1 VSFDDQIRAA
11 LDGTTASLRDHLE
24 AQLRAFAQEAARVA
38 AEERQLA
45 ADAAAR
51 AAEDAALAAA
61 HERQRAADE
70 QQQALQAASERAE
83 EERQHALKE
92 ASERAAAERQ
102 RALKEAAE
110 RAADEKQQAVK
121 AASEAVAAEVR
132 AQAEALVADV
142 RSQAETQVA
151 QIRAAAQK
159 HAEDLK
165 RAAETQIGE
174 LRKALE
180 DLRAQAQQQLDA
192 ARRIAQAEIEK
203 AHVEIERAHADAEQA
218 HAETAQARADAETAR
233 AEADIARGETLAV
246 REQTKAET
254 LAIREQTKAET
265 LAISE
270 QAKEEVA
277 RAQAEIETNRKS
289 AAAEAEEVLIGRL
302 AAAHTVGER
311 KIVEAIDRAHTD
323 SHQMELSRAA
333 RLADAIRNLDEAR
346 GLSEVLE
353 RLVQCSGHEVD
364 RAAMLLVKGER
375 LKGWRLAGFTP
386 GGPPARS
393 IDLGIEEAGLA
404 GAVVESGLPASR
416 PSDAAEGP
424 GLPPFAAGSGERHA
438 MALPVRVGGEVVAVL
453 YADAP
458 RSDEPSSDA
467 RWPAIL
473 EVLVRHASRVLE
485 AMTVQQAAG
494 LSLPR
499 PMAHGSHSTVPGPV
513 EQAGN
518 GDEDT
523 ARRYA
528 RLLLSEIRMYH
539 EPIVDAGRRSGDL
552 MSRLHGEI
560 ERARKLYEA
569 RVPESVQARGEYFD
583 QELVRTLAGGD
594 RTLLGSAH

>member
-1 VSFDDQIRAA
+1 MSFDDQIRAA

-38 AEERQLA
+38 GEERQLA

-254 LAIREQTKAET
+254 LAI
-265 LAISE
+265 SE

-311 KIVEAIDRAHTD
+311 KIMEAIDRAHTD

>member
-11 LDGTTASLRDHLE
+11 LDGTTASLREHLE
-24 AQLRAFAQEAARVA
+24 AQLHALAQEAN
-38 AEERQLA
+38 
-45 ADAAAR
+45 R
-51 AAEDAALAAA
+51 ALTD
-61 HERQRAADE
+61 ERQRAADE
-70 QQQALQAASERAE
+70 ATRVAAEAAGAAAE
-83 EERQHALKE
+83 AAGAATEAARVAGEERQRAAEEKQQALKE
-92 ASERAAAERQ
+92 ASARAE
-102 RALKEAAE
+102 E
-110 RAADEKQQAVK
+110 EKQAAVK

-142 RSQAETQVA
+142 RSQAETQVG
-151 QIRAAAQK
+151 QIRAMAQK
-159 HAEDLK
+159 HAEELK
-165 RAAETQIGE
+165 RAAETQIAE

-180 DLRAQAQQQLDA
+180 ELRAQAQQQLDA

-203 AHVEIERAHADAEQA
+203 AHAEIDKARVETGKA
-218 HAETAQARADAETAR
+218 HAETEKARADAEAAR
-233 AEADIARGETLAV
+233 AEADVSRAETEAV
-246 REQTKAET
+246 RA
-254 LAIREQTKAET
+254 
-265 LAISE
+265 
-270 QAKEEVA
+270 QAREEVA
-277 RAQAEIETNRKS
+277 RVNADIEMHRK
-289 AAAEAEEVLIGRL
+289 AAAVEAEEVLIARL
-302 AAAHTVGER
+302 AAAHTVSER
-311 KIVEAIDRAHTD
+311 KVAESIDRAYTD

-364 RAAMLLVKGER
+364 RAAVLLVKGER
-375 LKGWRLAGFTP
+375 LMGWRLAGFGP
-386 GGPPARS
+386 GGPPAKS

-424 GLPPFAAGSGERHA
+424 GLPSFAASSGERHA

-458 RSDEPSSDA
+458 RANKPSSDA

-485 AMTVQQAAG
+485 AMTVEQAAG

-499 PMAHGSHSTVPGPV
+499 PMARGSHSVVPGPV

-518 GDEDT
+518 GEEDA

-560 ERARKLYEA
+560 ERARRLYEA
-569 RVPESVQARGEYFD
+569 RVPESVQARAEYFD

-594 RTLLGSAH
+594 RALLGSAS

>member
-1 VSFDDQIRAA
+1 
-11 LDGTTASLRDHLE
+11 
-24 AQLRAFAQEAARVA
+24 
-38 AEERQLA
+38 
-45 ADAAAR
+45 
-51 AAEDAALAAA
+51 
-61 HERQRAADE
+61 
-70 QQQALQAASERAE
+70 
-83 EERQHALKE
+83 LKE

-254 LAIREQTKAET
+254 LAI
-265 LAISE
+265 SE

-311 KIVEAIDRAHTD
+311 KIMEAIDRAHTD

>member
-1 VSFDDQIRAA
+1 MSFDDEIRAA
-11 LDGTTASLRDHLE
+11 LDGTTASLREHLE
-24 AQLRAFAQEAARVA
+24 GQLRAFAQEAARVA
-38 AEERQLA
+38 AEERQRA

-51 AAEDAALAAA
+51 AADDAARAAA

-70 QQQALQAASERAE
+70 RQQALNEAAERAA
-83 EERQHALKE
+83 EERQ
-92 ASERAAAERQ
+92 Q
-102 RALKEAAE
+102 ALKEAAE
-110 RAADEKQQAVK
+110 RAAEERQRAVK

-180 DLRAQAQQQLDA
+180 DLRTQAQQQLDA

-203 AHVEIERAHADAEQA
+203 AHVEIDKARADAEKA
-218 HAETAQARADAETAR
+218 TAQARADAETAR

-254 LAIREQTKAET
+254 LAIREQTK
-265 LAISE
+265 
-270 QAKEEVA
+270 EEVA
-277 RAQAEIETNRKS
+277 RAQAEIETNRKA

-311 KIVEAIDRAHTD
+311 KIAEAIDRSHTD

-353 RLVQCSGHEVD
+353 RLVQCAGHEVD
-364 RAAMLLVKGER
+364 RAAVLLVKGER
-375 LKGWRLAGFTP
+375 LKGWRLTGFTP

-393 IDLGIEEAGLA
+393 IDLGIDEAGLA
-404 GAVVESGLPASR
+404 GAVLKSGLPASR

-424 GLPPFAAGSGERHA
+424 GLPPFAASSGERHA

-458 RSDEPSSDA
+458 RAGEPSSDA

-499 PMAHGSHSTVPGPV
+499 PMAHGSHAAVPGPV

-569 RVPESVQARGEYFD
+569 RVPESVQARADYFD

-594 RTLLGSAH
+594 RTLLGSAQ

>member
-1 VSFDDQIRAA
+1 MSFDDQIRAA

-24 AQLRAFAQEAARVA
+24 TQLRAFAQEAARVA
-38 AEERQLA
+38 T
-45 ADAAAR
+45 D
-51 AAEDAALAAA
+51 
-61 HERQRAADE
+61 ERQRAADE
-70 QQQALQAASERAE
+70 RQQALKETSDRAA
-83 EERQHALKE
+83 EERQQALKE
-92 ASERAAAERQ
+92 ASERAAEEKQ
-102 RALKEAAE
+102 QALKEAADRAADE
-110 RAADEKQQAVK
+110 KQQALKEAADRAADEKQQAVK

-132 AQAEALVADV
+132 AQAEVLVADV

-159 HAEDLK
+159 HAEELK

-180 DLRAQAQQQLDA
+180 ELRAQAQQQLDT

-203 AHVEIERAHADAEQA
+203 AHAEIDKARTEAEKA
-218 HAETAQARADAETAR
+218 HAEAGSAR
-233 AEADIARGETLAV
+233 AEAEAARGEADVSRAETEAV
-246 REQTKAET
+246 RMKA
-254 LAIREQTKAET
+254 RQ
-265 LAISE
+265 
-270 QAKEEVA
+270 EVE
-277 RAQAEIETNRKS
+277 RAQAEIETNRK
-289 AAAEAEEVLIGRL
+289 AAAVEAEEVLIARL
-302 AAAHTVGER
+302 TAAHGVSER
-311 KIVEAIDRAHTD
+311 KVAEAIDRAYTD
-323 SHQMELSRAA
+323 SHQTELSRAA

-375 LKGWRLAGFTP
+375 LNGWRLAGFAP
-386 GGPPARS
+386 GAPPAKS

-404 GAVVESGLPASR
+404 GAVLESGLPASR
-416 PSDAAEGP
+416 PSDAAGGP
-424 GLPPFAAGSGERHA
+424 GLPSFAGDAGERHA

-458 RSDEPSSDA
+458 RVDEPSSDS
-467 RWPAIL
+467 RWPAVL

-485 AMTVQQAAG
+485 AMTVEQAAG

-499 PMAHGSHSTVPGPV
+499 PMARGSHAAVPGPV
-513 EQAGN
+513 EQAGK
-518 GDEDT
+518 GDEDA

-539 EPIVDAGRRSGDL
+539 EPIVDQGRRSGDL

-569 RVPESVQARGEYFD
+569 RVPESVEARTEYFD

-594 RTLLGSAH
+594 RTLLGSAP

>member
-11 LDGTTASLRDHLE
+11 LDGTTASLREHLE

-38 AEERQLA
+38 TE
-45 ADAAAR
+45 
-51 AAEDAALAAA
+51 
-61 HERQRAADE
+61 ERQRAAE
-70 QQQALQAASERAE
+70 ERQQALKEASEQAAGEK
-83 EERQHALKE
+83 QQALKE
-92 ASERAAAERQ
+92 ASERAAEEKEQ
-102 RALKEAAE
+102 ALKEASE
-110 RAADEKQQAVK
+110 RAAEERQQGVR

-132 AQAEALVADV
+132 AQAEVLVTDV
-142 RSQAETQVA
+142 RSQAEAQVA

-159 HAEDLK
+159 HAEELK
-165 RAAETQIGE
+165 RAAETQIAE

-180 DLRAQAQQQLDA
+180 ELRAQAQQQLDT
-192 ARRIAQAEIEK
+192 ARRIAQTEIDKARAEIDKARAEAQAETEK
-203 AHVEIERAHADAEQA
+203 VRAEAQAETGNARVETERARGEAEA
-218 HAETAQARADAETAR
+218 AR
-233 AEADIARGETLAV
+233 AEADVSRAETEAV
-246 REQTKAET
+246 RA
-254 LAIREQTKAET
+254 
-265 LAISE
+265 

-277 RAQAEIETNRKS
+277 RVQAEIETHKK
-289 AAAEAEEVLIGRL
+289 AAAGEAEEVLIARL
-302 AAAHTVGER
+302 AAADTVSER
-311 KIVEAIDRAHTD
+311 KIAEAIDRARTD
-323 SHQMELSRAA
+323 SHQTELSRAA
-333 RLADAIRNLDEAR
+333 RLAGATRNLDEAR

-353 RLVQCSGHEVD
+353 RLVQGAGQEVD
-364 RAAMLLVKGER
+364 RAAVLLVKGVR
-375 LKGWRLAGFTP
+375 LAGWRLAGFAP
-386 GGPPARS
+386 GTPPAKS
-393 IDLGIEEAGLA
+393 IDLSVSEAGLA
-404 GAVVESGLPASR
+404 GAVLKSGEAASR

-424 GLPPFAAGSGERHA
+424 GLPPFAANAGERHA

-458 RSDEPSSDA
+458 RVNELSSDA

-485 AMTVQQAAG
+485 AMTVEQAAG

-499 PMAHGSHSTVPGPV
+499 PLARGSHSAVPGPV

-518 GDEDT
+518 GDEETT

-560 ERARKLYEA
+560 ERARRLYEA
-569 RVPESVQARGEYFD
+569 RVPESVQARAEYFD

-594 RTLLGSAH
+594 RTLLGTTQ

>member
-1 VSFDDQIRAA
+1 MSFDDQIRAA

-218 HAETAQARADAETAR
+218 HAETAQARAAAETAR
-233 AEADIARGETLAV
+233 AEADIARG
-246 REQTKAET
+246 
-254 LAIREQTKAET
+254 ET